1 MDFLQ
6 LRTGQPDFDYC
17 AGDRLHSENLDILS
31 LTFKRTDQMSEEK
44 ASTPT
49 VVGRNVGERRKFLM
63 LTSSEPRYWS
73 REALGQ
79 RTPMTAGWWKR
90 VERDGQDVSAL
101 FLKALNEALQIPIQR
116 PEDVYQ
122 ILQRDFDPAI
132 APHPTTSY
140 SGRLVQPQPSDRS
153 QCSYRKA

>member
-1 MDFLQ
+1 M
-6 LRTGQPDFDYC
+6 P
-17 AGDRLHSENLDILS
+17 
-31 LTFKRTDQMSEEK
+31 EEK

-63 LTSSEPRYWS
+63 LTSGDPRYWS

-90 VERDGQDVSAL
+90 VERDGQDVPAL
-101 FLKALNEALQIPIQR
+101 FLKALNEALQIPIQT

-122 ILQRDFDPAI
+122 ILQRDFDPTI
-132 APHPTTSY
+132 APHPTASHHPALGIPCALINTRQL
-140 SGRLVQPQPSDRS
+140 GAKQPQPESGVPETPS
-153 QCSYRKA
+153 LSS